1 MPSVA
6 VPVEDLP
13 VQPSWTKWNP
23 ELLSQPKSTELL
35 TPLSS
40 KKNIKTTLGESVK
53 KYSLGKLELINEQKK
68 YFQNEDRRAQEKH
81 DAEQLQAKEMHI
93 LNTIKN
99 ELVIEKL
106 RLEINDLNK
115 SKYNLHFN
123 IN

>member
-40 KKNIKTTLGESVK
+40 KKNHKN
-53 KYSLGKLELINEQKK
+53 YARGKC
-68 YFQNEDRRAQEKH
+68 
-81 DAEQLQAKEMHI
+81 
-93 LNTIKN
+93 
-99 ELVIEKL
+99 
-106 RLEINDLNK
+106 NK
-115 SKYNLHFN
+115 VLFREARVN
-123 IN
+123 

>member
-40 KKNIKTTLGESVK
+40 KK
-53 KYSLGKLELINEQKK
+53 KY
-68 YFQNEDRRAQEKH
+68 QNYGRG
-81 DAEQLQAKEMHI
+81 
-93 LNTIKN
+93 
-99 ELVIEKL
+99 
-106 RLEINDLNK
+106 K
-115 SKYNLHFN
+115 SKKVLFRKTRVN
-123 IN
+123 